1 MHPFGKPA
9 PHDPG
14 PRLSVLAVVTRAAA
28 AGPEVLLV
36 RRANPPQ
43 PGHWGFPGGKVDWGE
58 DLRQAAIRELRE
70 ETGIEAG
77 NPRVFDTVDLIVPE
91 LAEGRPWPP
100 YHHPAHHLPYHH
112 LMVAVRLDWRRGAP
126 RAGDD
131 ALEARWAP
139 LARLPSPLCAGVAKV
154 AAAAVAAP

>member
-1 MHPFGKPA
+1 MHLFGKPA

-14 PRLSVLAVVTRAAA
+14 PRLSVLAVVTRATP
-28 AGPEVLLV
+28 AGAEVLLV

-77 NPRVFDTVDLIVPE
+77 NPVVFDTVDLIVPE
-91 LAEGRPWPP
+91 LTQDRAGT
-100 YHHPAHHLPYHH
+100 PYHH
-112 LMVAVRLDWRRGAP
+112 LMVAVRLDWRHGAP
-126 RAGDD
+126 RPGDD
-131 ALEARWAP
+131 ALEARWSAIN
-139 LARLPSPLCAGVAKV
+139 RLPRPLCARVAEVV
-154 AAAAVAAP
+154 AAAAAA